1 MTSLHA
7 ALILL
12 LIALLLLLV
21 SHLQRRALGI
31 PRGRVI
37 ASDTSRWQRV
47 EKPLFAADLGL
58 AGKPD
63 YIIRQGNQY
72 IPVEV
77 KTGHTPTQPYESH
90 LYQLAA
96 YCLLIERTYGKRPPF
111 GILHYPGRDFEV
123 PFTSALEASLLDIL
137 ADMRRGERLPDLPRS
152 HNDKNRCRACG
163 YFEVCD
169 QKLT

>member
-7 ALILL
+7 GLILL
-12 LIALLLLLV
+12 LLALLLLLAAR
-21 SHLQRRALGI
+21 LQRRALGI

-47 EKPLFAADLGL
+47 EKPLFATDLAL
-58 AGKPD
+58 TGKPD
-63 YIIRQGNQY
+63 YILQQGKSL

-77 KTGHTPTQPYESH
+77 KTGRTPAQPHQSH
-90 LYQLAA
+90 LFQLAA
-96 YCLLIERTYGKRPPF
+96 YCLLIERTYGKRPPI

-123 PFTSALEASLLDIL
+123 PYTPALEASLLEIL
-137 ADMRRGERLPDLPRS
+137 ADMRRGERLPALPRS
-152 HNDKNRCRACG
+152 HEETNRCRACG
-163 YFEVCD
+163 YFDLCD